1 MSDFFDN
8 AAKEWDTKHQ
18 RVAQAKAIAQIIEQ
32 TIPLTRATK
41 ALEFGCGTGLLGFNL
56 IEKVGEIT
64 FSDTSRGM
72 LSEVENKLKISA
84 YTSAKIVDLNVA
96 KIVDS
101 YDLIFSSMVLH
112 HIADHKQ
119 TIADL
124 SQSLHPEGYLCICDL
139 DKEDGSFHSKETVP
153 HYGFERAEIKQEFQN
168 SGLNVI
174 HSCTGFVNRK
184 IINNKEIDFPV
195 FVLIGQKKQCGL
207 NGYSPR
213 QDARL

>member
-1 MSDFFDN
+1 MCLRRRNASALHQRIGFGQALDRAHIQPQPRVAAARHAAFIHGFAQQRRKFGGLMPRRVAEQRGLIHAHTDFFDN
-8 AAKEWDTKHQ
+8 TAKEWDTKHQ

-56 IEKVGEIT
+56 IEKVGEMT

-101 YDLIFSSMVLH
+101 YDLIFLRWCCTTLQ
-112 HIADHKQ
+112 I
-119 TIADL
+119 I
-124 SQSLHPEGYLCICDL
+124 
-139 DKEDGSFHSKETVP
+139 SKLLLILAN
-153 HYGFERAEIKQEFQN
+153 HYILKAI
-168 SGLNVI
+168 SASVI
-174 HSCTGFVNRK
+174 
-184 IINNKEIDFPV
+184 
-195 FVLIGQKKQCGL
+195 
-207 NGYSPR
+207 
-213 QDARL
+213 